1 MSKNVAIIG
10 IGQTTYEK
18 RKLKQNREEMIFE
31 AATKALADA
40 GITREQ
46 VDSVVL
52 DAYDLADG
60 VAIASATSA
69 APAGAHNKDE
79 TRLSD
84 DGAFAVCLAYME
96 IMSGLS
102 NITLV
107 VAWHKN
113 CGDWNLI
120 TNLSFEPFCQRP
132 FALNQVTTDAIQV
145 VKFME
150 KYGFTE
156 EHAAKVI
163 VRNRLHAANNPLADK
178 KTPLT
183 VKDIMK
189 SRAVAWPLKE
199 LDLPPD
205 SEGACAMV
213 LASEDYVDRNRKV
226 AWIKGLGWAADSY
239 YLGNRDL
246 AELGSL
252 KIAANMAYR
261 MAGIDKPAEQIDVAE
276 ICGSTAY
283 HELAAYQALGF
294 CGVGEVAK
302 LVESDE
308 YFNRKPHVN
317 PSGGIT
323 SSNPHAAS
331 GLVRV
336 AEAALQ
342 VMGRAEKRQVKNTK
356 NALAHGIGGM
366 CNQCNCILVLAA
378 NRVKNG

>member
-18 RKLKQNREEMIFE
+18 RKLKQNREETIFE

-40 GITREQ
+40 GISREQ

-52 DAYDLADG
+52 AAYDLADG

-84 DGAFAVCLAYME
+84 DGAFAACMAYME

-132 FALNQVTTDAIQV
+132 FALNQVTTDAMQV
-145 VKFME
+145 VKLME

-163 VRNRLHAANNPLADK
+163 VRNRL
-178 KTPLT
+178 
-183 VKDIMK
+183 
-189 SRAVAWPLKE
+189 
-199 LDLPPD
+199 
-205 SEGACAMV
+205 
-213 LASEDYVDRNRKV
+213 
-226 AWIKGLGWAADSY
+226 
-239 YLGNRDL
+239 
-246 AELGSL
+246 
-252 KIAANMAYR
+252 
-261 MAGIDKPAEQIDVAE
+261 
-276 ICGSTAY
+276 
-283 HELAAYQALGF
+283 
-294 CGVGEVAK
+294 
-302 LVESDE
+302 
-308 YFNRKPHVN
+308 
-317 PSGGIT
+317 
-323 SSNPHAAS
+323 
-331 GLVRV
+331 
-336 AEAALQ
+336 
-342 VMGRAEKRQVKNTK
+342 
-356 NALAHGIGGM
+356 NA
-366 CNQCNCILVLAA
+366 
-378 NRVKNG
+378 